1 MEAIRYQEY
10 CRIVKERGYETV
22 NIYEIEEEI
31 DSTFLITVSLLI
43 EMTIPSMILS
53 CLNKYFKL
61 FIIMNSGLSLPC
73 LTLQHQYL
81 ILTANS
87 IMILKEVSVFDQL
100 IHVFFLSI
108 S

>member
-53 CLNKYFKL
+53 CLNK
-61 FIIMNSGLSLPC
+61 
-73 LTLQHQYL
+73 
-81 ILTANS
+81 
-87 IMILKEVSVFDQL
+87 
-100 IHVFFLSI
+100 
-108 S
+108 